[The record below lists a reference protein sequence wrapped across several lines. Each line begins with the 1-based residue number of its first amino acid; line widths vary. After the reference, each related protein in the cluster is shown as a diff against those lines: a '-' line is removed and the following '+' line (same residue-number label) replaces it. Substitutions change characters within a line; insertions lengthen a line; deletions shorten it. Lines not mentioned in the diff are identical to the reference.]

1 VQNVKTAL
9 KRVAARMPMAWQQ
22 TLKRWYFARQLLRGR
37 FVTDEKEFG
46 LLGSL
51 IARGD
56 WVLDIGANVGH
67 YTARMSDL
75 VGAEGRVIAFEPVP
89 ATFELLA
96 SNVARLRCTN
106 VTLVNAAASDST
118 RAVGMSLPT
127 FDSGLTNFYMAKLG
141 EGAMDV
147 QVLTLA
153 VDGFRIPQPIKLVK
167 IDAEGHEVSVL
178 RGMVE
183 LLRRDHP
190 DLIVEDNSPEIEPYL
205 TGLGYT
211 AERLAGSSNAIFRW
225 PARSDGREQT

>member
-1 VQNVKTAL
+1 
-9 KRVAARMPMAWQQ
+9 
-22 TLKRWYFARQLLRGR
+22 
-37 FVTDEKEFG
+37 
-46 LLGSL
+46 
-51 IARGD
+51 
-56 WVLDIGANVGH
+56 
-67 YTARMSDL
+67 
-75 VGAEGRVIAFEPVP
+75 
-89 ATFELLA
+89 
-96 SNVARLRCTN
+96 
-106 VTLVNAAASDST
+106 
-118 RAVGMSLPT
+118 
-127 FDSGLTNFYMAKLG
+127 MAKLG